1 MKIVAIIQARLSS
14 NRLPGKVLLPV
25 AGEPMLARVY
35 SRVRQAQLIDEIVVA
50 TTSDPSDLPILQ
62 FCKER
67 GIACFRGDLY
77 DVLDRYYQ
85 AALFTQADVIVR
97 ITADCP
103 MISPEEID
111 RVIQAFLDSG
121 ADFAANRLPL
131 PFERTTPIG
140 MDCEVCSFQ
149 ALQQAWQKADQP
161 YQREHVMPFLYDTPG
176 KFKVVTVD
184 MEPSQGHLRFT
195 VDTPVDL
202 QLANDIYEAFDGRDD
217 FSLEE
222 LLAENE
228 RHPEWQ
234 QKVAQVHH
242 KNLYEVDSRAPL
254 ATDLKA
260 QEQTTTATQQPS
272 DSPMRNRE
280 AQSSCPLC
288 TNQNLRNFE
297 KVESFGFPLQ
307 YLICQNC
314 GFVFQDPQTS
324 KAADP
329 DFYQQTYRC
338 IYQASEEPTPKDLY
352 QQTQR
357 ALNQAEWLKSLHN
370 NKFSDILDIGAS
382 SGLLLE
388 TFAKKFG
395 AQVTGVEPGDAYRAL
410 AEAKGIP
417 MHASIE
423 ALISKKP
430 KRFDLVTLMH
440 VLEHLEHPIQVLTQI
455 REELLAEDGL
465 LFIEVP
471 NFYAHDSYE
480 LAHLSCFTKHT
491 LNELIQQTGF
501 EVVAFRKH
509 GMPRSEILPLY
520 LTILAKPSSAGTQK
534 LPKPEKAVRLKRDLG
549 MFKRKILTRLNPKQ
563 AWLPVEGK

>member
-297 KVESFGFPLQ
+297 KVESFGFPL
-307 YLICQNC
+307 
-314 GFVFQDPQTS
+314 
-324 KAADP
+324 
-329 DFYQQTYRC
+329 
-338 IYQASEEPTPKDLY
+338 
-352 QQTQR
+352 
-357 ALNQAEWLKSLHN
+357 
-370 NKFSDILDIGAS
+370 
-382 SGLLLE
+382 
-388 TFAKKFG
+388 
-395 AQVTGVEPGDAYRAL
+395 
-410 AEAKGIP
+410 
-417 MHASIE
+417 
-423 ALISKKP
+423 
-430 KRFDLVTLMH
+430 
-440 VLEHLEHPIQVLTQI
+440 
-455 REELLAEDGL
+455 
-465 LFIEVP
+465 
-471 NFYAHDSYE
+471 
-480 LAHLSCFTKHT
+480 
-491 LNELIQQTGF
+491 
-501 EVVAFRKH
+501 
-509 GMPRSEILPLY
+509 
-520 LTILAKPSSAGTQK
+520 
-534 LPKPEKAVRLKRDLG
+534 
-549 MFKRKILTRLNPKQ
+549 
-563 AWLPVEGK
+563 